1 VTEDYTL
8 QVSFKTP
15 TQTLIN
21 LRATSE
27 EELSEQLDILG
38 RQLKGVGEI
47 ESLLAGMTNIYAGM
61 SPVEKVKQDAEA
73 AANKPVNQQ
82 PNGPARQATQ
92 SPGGAP
98 AGADGQMCRHGSMV
112 WKTGITKS
120 GRNEGKPWQGWFCP
134 STNRAD
140 QCDPEFVR

>member
-1 VTEDYTL
+1 VSENYTI

-21 LRATSE
+21 LRATDES
-27 EELSEQLDILG
+27 ELSEQLDILG

-47 ESLLAGMTNIYAGM
+47 EALLAGMSNIYAGM
-61 SPVEKVKQDAEA
+61 SPVEKIKADAEA
-73 AANKPVNQQ
+73 AAAAPASRQGNGGAPQPV
-82 PNGPARQATQ
+82 QAA
-92 SPGGAP
+92 GGAP

-112 WKTGITKS
+112 WKTGTGKN
-120 GRNEGKPWQGWFCP
+120 GREWKAWMCP

-140 QCDPEFVR
+140 QCDPQWVR